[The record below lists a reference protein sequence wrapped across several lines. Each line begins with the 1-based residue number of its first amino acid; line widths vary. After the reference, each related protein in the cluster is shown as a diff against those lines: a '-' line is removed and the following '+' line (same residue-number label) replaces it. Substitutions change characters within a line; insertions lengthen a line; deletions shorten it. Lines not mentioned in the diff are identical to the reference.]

1 MGLAFCFLF
10 MARYNITVAK
20 VSLGNEM
27 SHAQFGDILA
37 CGAVIYAI
45 ALLCNGP
52 IVDRIGGRQGFLIAL
67 GGACLSNLAMGIFL
81 IRAIGTD
88 EGCAGTFEV
97 LMGLYGL
104 NMYFQSF
111 GTLSVIKVCAP
122 WFHVRERGA
131 FAGILATMIGFG
143 LFLGFAGNFMLL
155 EYMEANWAG
164 AQHQWVLFFAPA
176 VGLGVMA
183 GVELLF
189 LRERP
194 SDAGFE
200 DFDTGDLDEGGG
212 GSLATMDLIKRTLS
226 NPVILTIGVIE
237 LCTGAIQGSL
247 LNWFPIYAAEAWSL
261 PENHLLQRG
270 EWSIPML
277 VPMGIVICVVLVFLS
292 RETKGRSRLILLALS
307 GCFLLFPML
316 QGGWG
321 GLLLVAGAMGGVVG
335 GWFSDRLNGSRR
347 APVAGTYFGI
357 LLLGAIGLAAM
368 TQNAPSRF
376 VDWSSSGSGLRPGD
390 EVLAV
395 GDVNPVENW
404 SDVARGVAC
413 LPQNCS
419 PFAPCKPTVWDS
431 EQCRCSSELDPV
443 ESLLGLSGKGYGPRI
458 ASTIGAQDLSSDGI
472 QAHLQGVS
480 SRDLPKLYFSVE
492 KAIQINGIPVTVK
505 RNGIERELQLPVSKE
520 SAGQGGALMAR
531 PEPKNTIALGILIF
545 VMVLSVIGTHGLLT
559 GAASMDFGGT
569 RGAATAVAY
578 IDAMVCF
585 GVALESLVLSRLVG
599 SNWLYWPLSMVPF
612 ALIGLTLCLRI
623 WKASPQRAA

>member
-37 CGAVIYAI
+37 WGAVIYAI

-277 VPMGIVICVVLVFLS
+277 VPMGVVICVVWSFS
-292 RETKGRSRLILLALS
+292 PEKPKDGR
-307 GCFLLFPML
+307 G
-316 QGGWG
+316 
-321 GLLLVAGAMGGVVG
+321 
-335 GWFSDRLNGSRR
+335 
-347 APVAGTYFGI
+347 
-357 LLLGAIGLAAM
+357 
-368 TQNAPSRF
+368 
-376 VDWSSSGSGLRPGD
+376 
-390 EVLAV
+390 
-395 GDVNPVENW
+395 
-404 SDVARGVAC
+404 
-413 LPQNCS
+413 
-419 PFAPCKPTVWDS
+419 
-431 EQCRCSSELDPV
+431 
-443 ESLLGLSGKGYGPRI
+443 
-458 ASTIGAQDLSSDGI
+458 
-472 QAHLQGVS
+472 
-480 SRDLPKLYFSVE
+480 
-492 KAIQINGIPVTVK
+492 
-505 RNGIERELQLPVSKE
+505 
-520 SAGQGGALMAR
+520 
-531 PEPKNTIALGILIF
+531 
-545 VMVLSVIGTHGLLT
+545 
-559 GAASMDFGGT
+559 
-569 RGAATAVAY
+569 
-578 IDAMVCF
+578 
-585 GVALESLVLSRLVG
+585 
-599 SNWLYWPLSMVPF
+599 
-612 ALIGLTLCLRI
+612 
-623 WKASPQRAA
+623 